1 MCPGYCAQ
9 QRVTKCLGAGL
20 RTGKVQDQLSITR
33 QARSHFRTSELERAG
48 AVQGDV
54 PDIRS
59 NVDTLPFRIDPCRLE
74 KLDLGRASPLKTPP
88 NVPDGLLKSVDQPR
102 MEAHGDSSPLPVGAF
117 FGHFRL
123 HCRRVTRRRPGHHT
137 SRPHPEGTLSGQR
150 KATDDVQADPLVQL
164 WSVAARDFRLQG
176 ELDGVHVTQ
185 LRTEVLLNVLGYPP
199 PTIGDSQADEPSGWI
214 IAGCD
219 VCASPSSSR
228 VLEDV
233 PTEILQAMADR
244 FPRLLRPPMRPRTG
258 PTPPDWP
265 MGR

>member
-102 MEAHGDSSPLPVGAF
+102 MQAHGDSSPLPEGAF
-117 FGHFRL
+117 LRSLSAPLPKGHAQTPGPP
-123 HCRRVTRRRPGHHT
+123 HVPSAPRRHPQRP
-137 SRPHPEGTLSGQR
+137 
-150 KATDDVQADPLVQL
+150 A
-164 WSVAARDFRLQG
+164 QG
-176 ELDGVHVTQ
+176 DGRCT
-185 LRTEVLLNVLGYPP
+185 G
-199 PTIGDSQADEPSGWI
+199 
-214 IAGCD
+214 
-219 VCASPSSSR
+219 
-228 VLEDV
+228 
-233 PTEILQAMADR
+233 
-244 FPRLLRPPMRPRTG
+244 RPPRSALERG
-258 PTPPDWP
+258 CQ
-265 MGR
+265 RF